1 MTNKTD
7 VLIIGAGIAGASA
20 GYFLAG
26 DGVRVA
32 VLEREDQPGYHSTG
46 RSAALF
52 SETYGPTMVRK
63 LSTATRTFLTEPPE
77 GFAEHPIL
85 TPRGMLVMG
94 GPDDIAK
101 VDNLVREGR
110 ANGAAVERLD
120 AQQLREIVPILRD
133 GVFVAGAHEPAAM
146 DMDVHALHQG
156 FLRGLKRNG
165 GRIET
170 DAEITGLERAGDVWR
185 ATTRRGDVWE
195 AAVVVNAAGAWADHV
210 AEMAGVR
217 RLGLTPKRR
226 TAIMIDPP
234 AGTDVNGFPM
244 TTDVDETFYFKPDAG
259 RLLLSPADATPV
271 PAQDIQ
277 PEELDI
283 AIAIDRFM
291 SATTVEV
298 RRPGE
303 SWAGLRS
310 FVADGEPAAGYAPDA
325 DGFFWLAGQGG
336 YGIQTSAAM
345 GRLAAALVQKQP
357 VPDDIAK
364 LGLTAADI
372 APGRAGLGV

>member
-1 MTNKTD
+1 
-7 VLIIGAGIAGASA
+7 
-20 GYFLAG
+20 
-26 DGVRVA
+26 
-32 VLEREDQPGYHSTG
+32 
-46 RSAALF
+46 
-52 SETYGPTMVRK
+52 
-63 LSTATRTFLTEPPE
+63 
-77 GFAEHPIL
+77 
-85 TPRGMLVMG
+85 
-94 GPDDIAK
+94 
-101 VDNLVREGR
+101 
-110 ANGAAVERLD
+110 
-120 AQQLREIVPILRD
+120 
-133 GVFVAGAHEPAAM
+133 
-146 DMDVHALHQG
+146 
-156 FLRGLKRNG
+156 
-165 GRIET
+165 
-170 DAEITGLERAGDVWR
+170 
-185 ATTRRGDVWE
+185 
-195 AAVVVNAAGAWADHV
+195 
-210 AEMAGVR
+210 
-217 RLGLTPKRR
+217 
-226 TAIMIDPP
+226 
-234 AGTDVNGFPM
+234 M

>member
-1 MTNKTD
+1 M
-7 VLIIGAGIAGASA
+7 A
-20 GYFLAG
+20 
-26 DGVRVA
+26 
-32 VLEREDQPGYHSTG
+32 
-46 RSAALF
+46 
-52 SETYGPTMVRK
+52 
-63 LSTATRTFLTEPPE
+63 
-77 GFAEHPIL
+77 
-85 TPRGMLVMG
+85 
-94 GPDDIAK
+94 PDDIAK

-234 AGTDVNGFPM
+234 GGN
-244 TTDVDETFYFKPDAG
+244 
-259 RLLLSPADATPV
+259 RR
-271 PAQDIQ
+271 Q
-277 PEELDI
+277 
-283 AIAIDRFM
+283 RF
-291 SATTVEV
+291 
-298 RRPGE
+298 
-303 SWAGLRS
+303 
-310 FVADGEPAAGYAPDA
+310 
-325 DGFFWLAGQGG
+325 
-336 YGIQTSAAM
+336 
-345 GRLAAALVQKQP
+345 
-357 VPDDIAK
+357 PDDH
-364 LGLTAADI
+364 
-372 APGRAGLGV
+372 RR

>member
-146 DMDVHALHQG
+146 DMDVHALHQ
-156 FLRGLKRNG
+156 
-165 GRIET
+165 
-170 DAEITGLERAGDVWR
+170 ASC
-185 ATTRRGDVWE
+185 
-195 AAVVVNAAGAWADHV
+195 AA
-210 AEMAGVR
+210 
-217 RLGLTPKRR
+217 
-226 TAIMIDPP
+226 
-234 AGTDVNGFPM
+234 
-244 TTDVDETFYFKPDAG
+244 
-259 RLLLSPADATPV
+259 
-271 PAQDIQ
+271 
-277 PEELDI
+277 
-283 AIAIDRFM
+283 
-291 SATTVEV
+291 
-298 RRPGE
+298 
-303 SWAGLRS
+303 
-310 FVADGEPAAGYAPDA
+310 
-325 DGFFWLAGQGG
+325 
-336 YGIQTSAAM
+336 
-345 GRLAAALVQKQP
+345 
-357 VPDDIAK
+357 
-364 LGLTAADI
+364 
-372 APGRAGLGV
+372 